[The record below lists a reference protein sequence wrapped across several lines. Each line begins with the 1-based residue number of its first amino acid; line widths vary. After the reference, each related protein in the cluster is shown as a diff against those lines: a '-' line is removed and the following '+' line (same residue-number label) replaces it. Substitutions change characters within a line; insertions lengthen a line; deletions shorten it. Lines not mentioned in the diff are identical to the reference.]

1 MMLIPALDLINGRV
15 VRLIQGDYTR
25 QTDYGDDAIAR
36 ALAYEKAGAQCL
48 HVVDLDSAKG
58 GGEDNMSLIREL
70 CEALSIPVQTGGGV
84 RSANDV
90 EKRLNAGVDRVVVG
104 SVCIQQPLTFAQWVN
119 GFGPEHMV
127 AGLDVKADNRGR
139 WIPRASGW
147 LEPGT
152 MDLDG
157 LLNLLMPSGLTHVLC
172 TDIDRDGLMQGAS
185 TELYRHLV
193 STYPN
198 LRVQASGGIGASK
211 DLRAVADT
219 GVSGCIV
226 GRALL
231 EGAIDLDSIA
241 RCAGT
246 DDRAEMRDN

>member
-1 MMLIPALDLINGRV
+1 MMLIPAIDLINGRV
-15 VRLIQGDYTR
+15 VRLVQGDYDR

-36 ALAYEKAGAQCL
+36 ALAYEAAGAQCL

-58 GGEDNMSLIREL
+58 GGDANLSLIRDL
-70 CEALSIPVQTGGGV
+70 CGALSIPVQTGGGV
-84 RSANDV
+84 RGADDV
-90 EKRLNAGVDRVVVG
+90 EKRLNAGVARVVVG
-104 SVCIQQPLTFAQWVN
+104 SMCIQQPLTFAQWVN
-119 GFGPEHMV
+119 AFGPEHMV
-127 AGLDVKADNRGR
+127 AGLDVKTDERGR

-152 MDLDG
+152 IDLDG
-157 LLNLLMPSGLTHVLC
+157 LLDLLMPSGLMHVLC

-193 STYPN
+193 SKYPH
-198 LRVQASGGIGASK
+198 LMVQASGGVGVSD
-211 DLRAVADT
+211 DLVSVAET

-231 EGAIDLDSIA
+231 EGTIPLTDIA
-241 RCAGT
+241 RYPGAL
-246 DDRAEMRDN
+246 DRAKTRGQ